1 MNIKRSSTDV
11 LTRKQMMA
19 LSCAQT
25 WRILTSAVRGGG
37 GGGDG
42 GGGGGDDDD
51 DDHHH
56 HHHEQQSSYFCRHRP
71 TGLLVSTT

>member
-11 LTRKQMMA
+11 LTRKQMTT

-25 WRILTSAVRGGG
+25 WRILTSAVC
-37 GGGDG
+37 

-51 DDHHH
+51 DDDHDHDDDHDDHH
-56 HHHEQQSSYFCRHRP
+56 HHHEQ
-71 TGLLVSTT
+71 

>member
-37 GGGDG
+37 GGG
-42 GGGGGDDDD
+42 GGGDGGA
-51 DDHHH
+51 
-56 HHHEQQSSYFCRHRP
+56 QY
-71 TGLLVSTT
+71 LLGILS